1 MRRGETA
8 EAAGRADRALRLGD
22 YAYRAGRIYLRKT
35 GNSARIDRALI
46 AEVAIWLTFTAIV
59 RARGALL
66 RLLPG
71 RRPAIWFTPDVP
83 AGRYTVRAAAAWAG
97 IAVARSPGAADAA
110 FFFDDATRSV
120 PPPAPPIPAFNFAC
134 NDIRK
139 SRVAAL
145 FAQAAGY
152 PLAVDPLRWRGD
164 AVEKSEVNGA
174 HDGRVIRCPCPPQPE
189 RAYQRLIDTI
199 GPDGCAVDLRTHCI
213 GGVPVIVWVKRRLA
227 DRRFLPPNLS
237 ATSHPPAAIFSDDE
251 IALIC
256 RFVALIGADWCAL
269 DILRDRDGRIY
280 IVDVNKT
287 DAGPII
293 ALPMREKLRS
303 TAVLARA
310 LERMMPCPA
319 RCRAG

>member
-1 MRRGETA
+1 MRADGAPAAATRSRRG
-8 EAAGRADRALRLGD
+8 LRLGD
-22 YAYRAGRIYLRKT
+22 YDYRGGRIYLRKT
-35 GNSARIDRALI
+35 GNSAPVDRALI
-46 AEVAIWLTFTAIV
+46 AEVAIWFTFYAIV
-59 RARGALL
+59 RLRGSLQRL
-66 RLLPG
+66 RRR

-83 AGRYTVRAAAAWAG
+83 AGRYVVRAAAAWAG
-97 IAVARSPGAADAA
+97 IVIARTPAAADAA
-110 FFFDDATRSV
+110 FFFDDSTRSA
-120 PPPAPPIPAFNFAC
+120 PPPAPALPSFNFGC
-134 NDIRK
+134 GDIRK

-145 FAQAAGY
+145 FGEAAGY

-174 HDGRVIRCPCPPQPE
+174 HDGRIVRCPTQPRPE
-189 RAYQRLIDTI
+189 RTYQRLIETI
-199 GPDGCAVDLRTHCI
+199 APDGCAIDLRTHCI
-213 GGVPVIVWVKRRLA
+213 GGAPVIVWIKRRRA

-237 ATSHPPAAIFSDDE
+237 ATSKAPSDVFSDAE
-251 IALIC
+251 IALIR

-303 TAVLARA
+303 IAILARA
-310 LERMMPCPA
+310 LETIV
-319 RCRAG
+319 GGT